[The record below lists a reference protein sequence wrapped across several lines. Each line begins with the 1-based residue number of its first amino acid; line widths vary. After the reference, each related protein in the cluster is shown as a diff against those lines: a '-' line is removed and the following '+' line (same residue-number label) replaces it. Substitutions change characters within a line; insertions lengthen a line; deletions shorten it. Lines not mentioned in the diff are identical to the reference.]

1 MVSLKPIVVQ
11 GSRRSDGTYLVY
23 IRVYH
28 AGKSR
33 RVPTTV
39 IAQQSDLT
47 RSGRIKNAEI
57 LRKCEP
63 LLKRMR
69 DALAGISPFD
79 LEDRD
84 VDWVVGRIRDS
95 LTAGSFSLDFFD
107 FADSVLP
114 SMTEG
119 SRKGYVTTLNALERF
134 LGRRR
139 LDVNDITHQQVVEFA
154 EWVDSRPKVAYVR
167 KKGEFVETEKKKLK
181 GNTAVRHVGRMS
193 FLFSLAKERYN
204 DDDAG
209 KILIPRSPFSK
220 PLRME
225 VETGDGQENIGKETM
240 QEVIRAAL
248 CEPGILGEALALFVL
263 SFCLCGAN
271 LADMYAATRVGP
283 VWVYNRQKTR
293 DRRPDKAEMHVTVPP
308 EAKMMLAR
316 LQDGP
321 SGWWVPALHRL
332 GGSKDMA
339 TAEVDRYVA
348 KWCDGKGIKKFT
360 FYAARHTWGGLAREL
375 GVEMATVSDAL
386 VHKGQFDVTYIY
398 AGRAWNLVDEANRK
412 VLDLF
417 NWDAGPG
424 ASTSV

>member
-23 IRVYH
+23 IRIYH

-119 SRKGYVTTLNALERF
+119 TRKGYVTTLNALGRF

-139 LDVNDITHQQVVEFA
+139 LDVNDITSRLIADFA
-154 EWVDSRPKVAYVR
+154 AWVDEQPKIVYVR
-167 KKGEFVETEKKKLK
+167 TIGKYVDTGKEKLR
-181 GNTAVRHVGRMS
+181 GNTAVRHVGRLN
-193 FLFSLAKERYN
+193 FLFNLAKEKYN
-204 DDDAG
+204 DDDG
-209 KILIPRSPFSK
+209 KILIPRSPSFRV
-220 PLRME
+220 RME
-225 VETGDGQENIGKETM
+225 VETGNAQRSIGQDAM
-240 QEVIRAAL
+240 QKVISGAL
-248 CEPGILGEALALFVL
+248 EEPGILGEALSLFVL

-271 LADMYAATRVGP
+271 LADLHAATQVGP

-293 DRRPDKAEMHVTVPP
+293 DRRPDKAEIHVTIPP
-308 EAKMMLAR
+308 EALPYLAR

-321 SGWWVPALHRL
+321 KGWWIPALHRL

-339 TAEVDRYVA
+339 NARVNRYLA
-348 KWCDGKGIKKFT
+348 KWCEENGMPVFT
-360 FYAARHTWGGLAREL
+360 YYAARHTWATLARRA
-375 GVEMATVSDAL
+375 GVEKATVDDAL
-386 VHKGQFDVTYIY
+386 GHKGDFDVADIY
-398 AGRAWNLVDEANRK
+398 AERAWDLVDEANRK

-417 NWDAGPG
+417 NWDAGPD

>member
-23 IRVYH
+23 IRIYH

-69 DALAGISPFD
+69 DALASISPFD

-95 LTAGSFSLDFFD
+95 LTAGSFSLDFFE

-119 SRKGYVTTLNALERF
+119 TRKGYVTTLNALERF

-139 LDVNDITHQQVVEFA
+139 LDVNDITSRLIADFA
-154 EWVDSRPKVAYVR
+154 AWVDEQPKIVYVR
-167 KKGEFVETEKKKLK
+167 TIGKYVDTGKEKLR
-181 GNTAVRHVGRMS
+181 GNTAVRHVGRLN
-193 FLFSLAKERYN
+193 FLFNLAKEKYN
-204 DDDAG
+204 DDDG
-209 KILIPRSPFSK
+209 KILIPRSPSFRV
-220 PLRME
+220 RME
-225 VETGDGQENIGKETM
+225 VETGNAQRSIGQDAM
-240 QEVIRAAL
+240 QKVISGAL
-248 CEPGILGEALALFVL
+248 EEPGILGEALSLFVL

-271 LADMYAATRVGP
+271 LADLHAATQVGP

-293 DRRPDKAEMHVTVPP
+293 DRRPDKAEIHVTIPP
-308 EAKMMLAR
+308 EALPYLAR

-321 SGWWVPALHRL
+321 KGWWIPALHRL

-339 TAEVDRYVA
+339 NARVNRFVK
-348 KWCDGKGIKKFT
+348 KWCEDQGLPVFT
-360 FYAARHTWGGLAREL
+360 YYAARHTWATLARRA
-375 GVEMATVSDAL
+375 GVEKATVDDAL
-386 VHKGQFDVTYIY
+386 GHKGDFDVADIY
-398 AGRAWNLVDEANRK
+398 AERAWDLVDEANRK